1 MLDIDEIIDD
11 KFPSFKH
18 SRTYGMFGK
27 LLKSVLHQDEINSFL
42 EQHQHLRGLDFIDK
56 ALEHLDFT
64 YNISARS
71 LDNIP
76 AEGRLII
83 IANHPIGSLDGLALL
98 KMIGSVRSDVRI
110 VVNDVL
116 EHIDPLKPFFLP
128 VDNMSTRASHK
139 DRLRSML
146 SCLENEEAIIIFP
159 AGEVSRIR
167 PNGVRDGKWKAG
179 FISLAEK
186 SQAPILPI
194 YINGKNSSL
203 FYSMSA
209 LYKPLGTALLA
220 HEMFNKA
227 NKYIT
232 FHVGNPIPWRAIRET
247 GLNKKQMAKRFRK
260 HLYRINNPHK
270 KPLFPTIRN
279 IVHPVKRRELK
290 RSLYTAERLGTTPDG
305 KIIFLYDYCDDS
317 PVMREIGRL
326 REKTFRSVE
335 EGTGESIDLDI
346 YDTYYRHL
354 ILWDEEQ
361 LEIVGAYRIGESSSI
376 IKKHGLEGLYTHS
389 LFDLQN
395 DFHQFA
401 ENSIELGRS
410 FVQPKYWGS
419 RSLEYLWCGIGAYH
433 RRHPHIKY
441 LFGGVSLSNAY
452 PHAAKEIIISF
463 YDQQFGDCKSI
474 AKARQPFVLSAS
486 AQQRAAEEFSGA
498 YRPAYQKLRERLAE
512 HDCSVPTLYKQYAEL
527 CEGRG
532 CAFVSFNVDPLF
544 NNCVDSLIM
553 VRIEQMKAQKF
564 KRYFTDRQ

>member
-1 MLDIDEIIDD
+1 MFDIDEIIDD
-11 KFPSFKH
+11 KFPNFKN

-42 EQHQHLRGLDFIDK
+42 DQYQHLRGLAFIDRVLDH
-56 ALEHLDFT
+56 LEFT

-116 EHIDPLKPFFLP
+116 EHIDPLKPLFLP
-128 VDNMSTRASHK
+128 VDNMSSNASHK
-139 DRLRSML
+139 ERLRSMMT
-146 SCLENEEAIIIFP
+146 CLEQEEAIIIFP

-179 FISLAEK
+179 FIGLAEK
-186 SQAPILPI
+186 TQAPILPI

-209 LYKPLGTALLA
+209 LYKPLGTVLLA

-227 NKYIT
+227 NKSIT
-232 FHVGNPIPWRAIRET
+232 FHVGNPIPWRAIRES

-290 RSLYTAERLGTTPDG
+290 QDLYTAERLGTTPDG
-305 KIIFLYDYCDDS
+305 KIIFLYDYHDDS

-346 YDTYYRHL
+346 FDTYYRHL
-354 ILWDEEQ
+354 ILWDEDA
-361 LEIVGAYRIGESSSI
+361 LEIVGAYRIGDTAAITE
-376 IKKHGLEGLYTHS
+376 KHGAFLAYTP
-389 LFDLQN
+389 
-395 DFHQFA
+395 
-401 ENSIELGRS
+401 I
-410 FVQPKYWGS
+410 P
-419 RSLEYLWCGIGAYH
+419 YLIFKTPFTTMPNTA
-433 RRHPHIKY
+433 
-441 LFGGVSLSNAY
+441 SN
-452 PHAAKEIIISF
+452 
-463 YDQQFGDCKSI
+463 
-474 AKARQPFVLSAS
+474 
-486 AQQRAAEEFSGA
+486 
-498 YRPAYQKLRERLAE
+498 
-512 HDCSVPTLYKQYAEL
+512 
-527 CEGRG
+527 
-532 CAFVSFNVDPLF
+532 
-544 NNCVDSLIM
+544 
-553 VRIEQMKAQKF
+553 
-564 KRYFTDRQ
+564 